1 MGHSAPLFVVIPVP
15 LTTINLMRG
24 WSIPFGHMMGI
35 AMRIHIFF
43 VLLLGA
49 SLIYTNY
56 AGMSATRGLLLWLAL
71 LAAVMVREIAR
82 ALVAVS
88 AGLEVRSLLLL
99 PIGGLFSYQTPE
111 ASERAAEGQLQT
123 RLSLV
128 GPIAN
133 VLAAV
138 AMAAIVASTTSPLML
153 IEKPWVTPH
162 QLMRSFVWMNIFLAA
177 VNLFPAYP
185 TDAGRLVRGG
195 MTRSRSPLAATKAA
209 SGLGQALAF
218 LTFATGLILLNQWLI
233 FGGMFI
239 LIAAHLEDQG
249 VFFQAVVDQI
259 HLRDV
264 MLTEFSTLGP
274 ADTLEF
280 AIHKA
285 MHSLQDDFP
294 VVRGDQLVGVVSR
307 QGMVDA
313 LQAEGNGYV
322 QGVMTKA
329 FQVAKPEDALG
340 VAFRRITGG
349 RGLSLVPVME
359 GDRVVGIVTLQNLM
373 HSMAL
378 LAEVRRIQ
386 RTEKQ

>member
-1 MGHSAPLFVVIPVP
+1 MS
-15 LTTINLMRG
+15 MRG
-24 WSIPFGHMMGI
+24 WSLPFGEMFGI
-35 AMRIHIFF
+35 SMRIHVFF
-43 VLLLGA
+43 LLLLAA
-49 SLIYTNY
+49 SLIFCNY
-56 AGMSATRGLLLWLAL
+56 AGISAARGLGLWLDL
-71 LAAVMVREIAR
+71 LIAVMVREIAR
-82 ALVAVS
+82 AIVAVS
-88 AGLEVRSLLLL
+88 AGLEIRSLLLL
-99 PIGGLFSYQTPE
+99 PIGGLFAFQTPE
-111 ASERAAEGQLQT
+111 ASERAGEGPLQA
-123 RLSLV
+123 RLSIV
-128 GPIAN
+128 GPVAN
-133 VLAAV
+133 ALAAV
-138 AMAAIVASTTSPLML
+138 AVAALVAASTSPATL

-162 QLMRSFVWMNIFLAA
+162 QLIRSFVWINIFMAA

-185 TDAGRLVRGG
+185 TDAGRLLRGG
-195 MTRSRSPLAATKAA
+195 MSRSRTPLAATKAA

-239 LIAAHLEDQG
+239 LIASHLEDQG
-249 VFFQAVVDQI
+249 VFFQTVVDQI
-259 HLRDV
+259 CMKDV

-280 AIHKA
+280 AINKA

-313 LQAEGNGYV
+313 MQAEGNGYV
-322 QGVMTKA
+322 QGVMSKA

-349 RGLSLVPVME
+349 RGLSLVPVIDGE
-359 GDRVVGIVTLQNLM
+359 RIVGIVTLQNLM

-386 RTEKQ
+386 RAHQTGS

>member
-1 MGHSAPLFVVIPVP
+1 V
-15 LTTINLMRG
+15 
-24 WSIPFGHMMGI
+24 
-35 AMRIHIFF
+35 
-43 VLLLGA
+43 VLLD
-49 SLIYTNY
+49 
-56 AGMSATRGLLLWLAL
+56 
-71 LAAVMVREIAR
+71 
-82 ALVAVS
+82 
-88 AGLEVRSLLLL
+88 
-99 PIGGLFSYQTPE
+99 
-111 ASERAAEGQLQT
+111 
-123 RLSLV
+123 
-128 GPIAN
+128 
-133 VLAAV
+133 
-138 AMAAIVASTTSPLML
+138 
-153 IEKPWVTPH
+153 KPWVTPH
-162 QLMRSFVWMNIFLAA
+162 QLMRSFVWINIFMAA

-209 SGLGQALAF
+209 AGLGQAF
-218 LTFATGLILLNQWLI
+218 WRSCTFATGLILLNQWLI

-259 HLRDV
+259 HMKDV

-280 AIHKA
+280 AFDKA

-313 LQAEGNGYV
+313 MQADGNGYV

-386 RTEKQ
+386 RDQRQPGS